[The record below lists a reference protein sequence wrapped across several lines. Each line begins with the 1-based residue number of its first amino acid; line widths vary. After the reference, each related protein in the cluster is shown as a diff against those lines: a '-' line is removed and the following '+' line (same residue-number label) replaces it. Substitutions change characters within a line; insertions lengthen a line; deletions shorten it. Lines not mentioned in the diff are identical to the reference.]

1 MSRKRGEQGQVSTAI
16 LMSFTFV
23 LLTIAM
29 MAIPNFT
36 RAGTER
42 TGLDSAADAAALAG
56 AQQVQEMLPQIV
68 EAYARSGGESPA
80 VGSIGAESA
89 ISFAERNGSHV
100 VMYQYTPV
108 DGLVSVTVR
117 SNKVQ
122 ENGMQNTG
130 HAVAD
135 SGFAF
140 GGRCVLDVPTPTPMS
155 GPVVSTTSTPG
166 GAGEPALAP
175 IEQTSGHM
183 RCGDKVIDVDIDEH
197 GGVAARVSLRGIR
210 GFLLGGRKASLV
222 R

>member
-89 ISFAERNGSHV
+89 ILCRAKWVACCH
-100 VMYQYTPV
+100 
-108 DGLVSVTVR
+108 VSVHTRGRVGER
-117 SNKVQ
+117 
-122 ENGMQNTG
+122 
-130 HAVAD
+130 D
-135 SGFAF
+135 S
-140 GGRCVLDVPTPTPMS
+140 
-155 GPVVSTTSTPG
+155 
-166 GAGEPALAP
+166 EK
-175 IEQTSGHM
+175 Q
-183 RCGDKVIDVDIDEH
+183 
-197 GGVAARVSLRGIR
+197 
-210 GFLLGGRKASLV
+210 
-222 R
+222 